1 MFTMIFNL
9 TRKGR
14 GFMTSMNDLLLPY
27 KQTDNQSNLF
37 HHSLDKYQN
46 HYACDNGRD
55 TDWAN
60 HRKKTEAFCMLHIL
74 GTPENRQQR
83 RAENKWDIHTT
94 NASIYAPWSDS

>member
-46 HYACDNGRD
+46 HHACDNGRD

-60 HRKKTEAFCMLHIL
+60 HQKNRGVLYATYSGYSWESTAKTSREQVRYSH
-74 GTPENRQQR
+74 
-83 RAENKWDIHTT
+83 
-94 NASIYAPWSDS
+94 Y

>member
-14 GFMTSMNDLLLPY
+14 GFMTSINDLLLPY

-55 TDWAN
+55 TD
-60 HRKKTEAFCMLHIL
+60 
-74 GTPENRQQR
+74 
-83 RAENKWDIHTT
+83 
-94 NASIYAPWSDS
+94 